1 MVALDQFAACP
12 AQNAAAHQATHLADE
27 SAVHSAE
34 LRVPWMQSCARA
46 ETRAWAADGLVSAS
60 NHAAQVGAL
69 LEGKLPRPVARP
81 DATVVLV
88 ALKRWASE
96 ELISQQA
103 LDGRT
108 RAGAPCAD
116 GRSATNACHG
126 TW

>member
-34 LRVPWMQSCARA
+34 LRALDAELR
-46 ETRAWAADGLVSAS
+46 ETRAWAADGLVGAS
-60 NHAAQVGAL
+60 DHAAQVGAL